1 MDLSAV
7 ARQSISRRVEASAS
21 ASASRKT
28 EEEEDDD
35 EDLDADEAKALVR
48 AFVKHA
54 LDGVRGGERAQYY
67 ELLEALDGLED
78 AHVSQD
84 KLLMLTVLVECVS
97 SLDENAH
104 EDLLRRVLSVS
115 LWRCADD
122 VAALVVE
129 FCVNLVSTHTG
140 SLLQTCLEMLV
151 SGFVPPPGYDLT
163 LLERDGRWGP
173 GAAAGRGGRSPAGA
187 RAVGGSGGFGGS
199 GEGVSPPT
207 PPQRTPETVT
217 TSVVR
222 AVETILTLVPLAASV
237 LRPIL
242 LARLPHASAHK
253 NVQTQYLRAAFAL
266 AETEP
271 GGALRDALLR
281 GVVSHLLQVDVEITW
296 EHIRD
301 PGSPRDG
308 DDSSDEDVEDDMDGD
323 VDVDVDVDGGGG
335 GGIFELDDIEK
346 TIEIEMTRQAAVW
359 ERDARARGGHFARAR
374 HGMSPATS
382 SGLAGDR
389 EETRGAIDETADALD
404 SMMEAT
410 LAHVDVRID
419 RGDGQAVADAMFGI
433 FLNTLLPA
441 HTSKFTQF
449 LVFHVCARDAAER
462 APSARPAGLLRS
474 DPTRERARAPDL
486 EPAAHA
492 GAASSA
498 FDDTRGLC
506 GRIADALIERVT
518 DPCHPPAGRLASAAY
533 LASFLARAAFLPPA
547 FLAAALARLHRWCA
561 ATVAA
566 AANGAVTDVRSDAP
580 RDGSATAPASGGRL
594 ARGFGSSFEIADG
607 GGESEAGEGAEK
619 ASALSAASEY
629 ADASAATL
637 AVFDSACQALMY
649 VLVYRMDDILE
660 AGEAPAEA
668 LRALPLRDVLYSR
681 LEPTKTCLP
690 SVVLEFLHRAADAGL
705 PGFDDDLVARH
716 KAERRAARSSNDADD
731 RKAHRVTAAGAERA
745 PATRAAP
752 PPLRRSGSSGAALG
766 GDLAEAVRQRRPL
779 RMFFPFD
786 PYLLRRS
793 AALLRLPLTYVAWRG
808 EVRQGSERDEEDDDL
823 DLDDDDESEP
833 EDESDEEASGGR
845 GGSRSGS
852 HGHHSFNSSLP
863 NSLNPRP
870 RKLTR
875 GLLGPQP
882 LFGGRSVSPGS
893 AEAGKPTNVFRSSPK
908 NGSPKN
914 GFGLGASVAA
924 APPIVG
930 FAAGGVPTHS
940 TFGSGS
946 PGGAPNAPPS
956 PSRLGAPT
964 GSDGGGARPPRVPKR
979 TTR

>member
-547 FLAAALARLHRWCA
+547 FLAAALARTHRWCA

-566 AANGAVTDVRSDAP
+566 AAHGA
-580 RDGSATAPASGGRL
+580 RDLTSVGNTNTAGFEGGRL

-607 GGESEAGEGAEK
+607 ESGSGSGEGEGADVRRPT
-619 ASALSAASEY
+619 SAPEF

-649 VLVYRMDDILE
+649 VLVYRMEDILR
-660 AGEAPAEA
+660 AGGAPAEA

-893 AEAGKPTNVFRSSPK
+893 AEAGKQTH
-908 NGSPKN
+908 
-914 GFGLGASVAA
+914 GFGFGFGASAAA

-946 PGGAPNAPPS
+946 PGGAPNAPAS
-956 PSRLGAPT
+956 PSRLGASAA
-964 GSDGGGARPPRVPKR
+964 SDGGGARPPRAPKR
-979 TTR
+979 TAR